1 MKAASLQ
8 QASTRA
14 SFKSRLSA
22 DGKTLTISI
31 PYACQKHRSGKQ
43 IVTPDGSQ
51 WAPSARIDGALVQAV
66 VRAHRRREL
75 LETGQYGTA
84 ADLAKAEKVNDSYL
98 SRVLRLTLLAP
109 DIVESILDGRQPRS
123 LELGALLQPLP
134 FIWEQQKELLGFQGE
149 HGGEI
154 PKLLL
159 LSMRMRMA
167 R

>member
-43 IVTPDGSQ
+43 IVTPDGSE
-51 WAPSARIDGALVQAV
+51 WAPSARIDSALVQAI
-66 VRAHRRREL
+66 VRAHRWREL

-109 DIVESILDGRQPRS
+109 EIVESILDGTQPRS
-123 LELGALLQPLP
+123 MELNTLMQPIPLSWEEQRAALR
-134 FIWEQQKELLGFQGE
+134 FQDG
-149 HGGEI
+149 
-154 PKLLL
+154 P
-159 LSMRMRMA
+159 A